1 MKKPKTKA
9 ATAETPAVK
18 PVDAKHPY
26 GLPSPEQLAHLAATL
41 ARRTDESPTL
51 LAHAALK
58 LWQAAETIH
67 FEATEYYI
75 SPPDM
80 ATYKATLPSL
90 PMTRD
95 DFLSIALP
103 KARQEDRERAWK
115 RYNLA
120 KAGIDPSTATNAEEK
135 AASLQW
141 KSPTNPAD
149 YILTRIALQS
159 WWEKHH
165 AAEVSRTRS
174 EIRKRAIAKRA
185 AEAKE
190 AAGKKLKKRL

>member
-1 MKKPKTKA
+1 MKKPESDAKP
-9 ATAETPAVK
+9 AETPAVK

-58 LWQAAETIH
+58 LWRAAETVH
-67 FEATEYYI
+67 FEATEYYVN
-75 SPPDM
+75 PPDH
-80 ATYKATLPSL
+80 AAYKATLPSL

-141 KSPTNPAD
+141 KSPTTHAD
-149 YILTRIALQS
+149 YILTRIAFQS
-159 WWEKHH
+159 WWEKYH